1 MPTSPSFFV
10 NAPASGTQYTADQPA
25 YEFIPDSGTSYT
37 VTVKAW
43 SGANGTGSLVAV
55 TSITAINHNVTSN
68 TDPNSF
74 TANSANSVNATSSSG
89 TNGVNVFCAKG
100 SYTGGAIGSLE
111 IFAVYTGSPV
121 AQCYVN
127 TGTPASP
134 VWSPAI
140 AYVNTGT
147 PASPVWT
154 QASEV
159 SVNTGTPASPV
170 WTQTS

>member
-10 NAPASGTQYTADQPA
+10 NSPVSGTHYTADQAP
-25 YEFIPDSGTSYT
+25 YEFVADSGTSYT

-43 SGANGTGSLVAV
+43 SGANGTGSLV
-55 TSITAINHNVTSN
+55 SRSLTAYNHNVTAN
-68 TDPNSF
+68 TDPNS
-74 TANSANSVNATSSSG
+74 SSG
-89 TNGVNVFCAKG
+89 TGTSWSASSSNGTNGSNVFCGGG
-100 SYTGGAIGSLE
+100 SFSGAAIGSLE
-111 IFAVYTGSPV
+111 IFAVYTGHPV

-170 WTQTS
+170 WTPTS